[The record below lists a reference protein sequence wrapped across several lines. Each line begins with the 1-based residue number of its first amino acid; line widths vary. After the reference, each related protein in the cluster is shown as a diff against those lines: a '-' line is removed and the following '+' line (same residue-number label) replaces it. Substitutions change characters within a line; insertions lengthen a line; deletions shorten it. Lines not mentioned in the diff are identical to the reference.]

1 MILNFMEGHW
11 QNLFE
16 PVRPDFGVMQDI
28 SYIELWQ
35 HRATPSKKRKTSI
48 TMGKKLWPFQ
58 VPKLEGILYHI

>member
-1 MILNFMEGHW
+1 MIHMILNFMEGHW

-35 HRATPSKKRKTSI
+35 HRATPSKKEKLVLQWEKTVAISG
-48 TMGKKLWPFQ
+48 T
-58 VPKLEGILYHI
+58 

>member
-1 MILNFMEGHW
+1 MLQYMILNFMEGHW

-35 HRATPSKKRKTSI
+35 HRATPSKKRKT
-48 TMGKKLWPFQ
+48 TVVLQWEKKT
-58 VPKLEGILYHI
+58 EAISGT